1 MPASSSADSVDFAP
15 VTTRLTVALVGN
27 PNSGKTTLF
36 NALTGLRQKVANYP
50 GVTVEKKT
58 GFFRTQ
64 HGEEAG
70 VIDLPGTYSLLPQS
84 PDEEV
89 ARDVLLGLIPGTPRP
104 DVVVCVVDASNLE
117 RNLYLVS
124 QVLELGLPAV
134 VALNMT
140 DQAAAHGDTIDVPE
154 LARRLGVPVV
164 PMQANARE
172 GVAELRVALSGRVR
186 APEFAALS
194 LPSLVEQAVESL
206 RWELPNALELPP
218 TATRAALVLLLS
230 DDQTERLAEGFG
242 WAHLTP
248 RFRQSRA
255 ALLSKVENWQDDA
268 IGARYGRI
276 GEICAGVLKRGE
288 AGEGGVAPSFT
299 DRLDGVLLHPV
310 WGWLVFLGLMALLF
324 TSIFTLASYPMD
336 AIKWGFDK
344 LAALVQGGMPPGDLR
359 SLVSD
364 GIVKGVGSVVVFLPQ
379 ILILFL
385 FIGLLEDSGYMA
397 RAAFLMD
404 RLMAGVGLHGK
415 SFVPLLS
422 SYACAV
428 PGIMAT
434 RTIEDP
440 RDRLATI
447 LVAPFMSCSARLP
460 VYALMISLLFPAET
474 ASAGSKAL
482 VLLGMYALGTVT
494 AFVFA
499 WLFKRTI
506 LRGKPTPLAMELPPY
521 RRPSWRTVGA
531 GMFDRAKAFLRR
543 AGTVILALS
552 VILWALSYYPRG
564 QDAKPDERLAES
576 YAGRFGKA
584 IEPVLT
590 PLGFNW
596 KLGIGLIGAQAAR
609 EVFVSTMAVVYA
621 VGDEDEKAPANPPDA
636 TKPGEAKPAADS
648 GIAAGAAV
656 TTAPIA
662 KVDSPK
668 PAEDEDETRM
678 KGVADAMRADRWPDG
693 RPVFTPL
700 VALTVMIYFVYS
712 LQCFSTVATARRETN
727 TWRWP
732 LFMFAYQTGFA
743 WLAAFAFY
751 QVGRMLGY

>member
-1 MPASSSADSVDFAP
+1 MPSLALSESADLAP
-15 VTTRLTVALVGN
+15 VATRLTVALIGN

-58 GFFRTQ
+58 GTFRTQ

-89 ARDVLLGLIPGTPRP
+89 ARDVLLGLVPGTPKP
-104 DVVVCVVDASNLE
+104 DAVVCVVDASNLE

-140 DQAAAHGDTIDVPE
+140 DQAAALGHAIDAEE

-164 PMQANARE
+164 PIQASARV
-172 GVAELRVALSGRVR
+172 GLAELRVALSGRLR
-186 APEFAALS
+186 APAYKP
-194 LPSLVEQAVESL
+194 LPLPELVEQAVESL
-206 RWELPNALELPP
+206 RWELPNALDLPP

-230 DDQTERLAEGFG
+230 DEQTGRLAEAFG

-255 ALLSKVENWQDDA
+255 ALMAKVPGWQDDA
-268 IGARYGRI
+268 IATRYGRI
-276 GEICAGVLKRGE
+276 GEICDGVLTRAE
-288 AGEGGVAPSFT
+288 AGEGGMAPSRT
-299 DRLDGVLLHPV
+299 DRIDGVLLHPV
-310 WGWLVFLGLMALLF
+310 WGWLAFLGLMALLF
-324 TSIFTLASYPMD
+324 ASIFTLASYPMD
-336 AIKWGFDK
+336 GIKWCFDK
-344 LAALVQGGMPPGDLR
+344 LAALVQVSMPPGDLR

-364 GIVKGVGSVVVFLPQ
+364 GVVKGVGSVVVFLPQ

-404 RLMAGVGLHGK
+404 RLMSGVGLHGK

-434 RTIEDP
+434 RTIESP

-460 VYALMISLLFPAET
+460 VYALMITLLFPPET
-474 ASAGSKAL
+474 ASAGAKGL
-482 VLLGMYALGTVT
+482 VLLGMYALGTLT
-494 AFVFA
+494 AFAFA
-499 WLFKRTI
+499 WLFKRTL

-521 RRPSWRTVGA
+521 RRPSWRTVGT
-531 GMFDRAKAFLRR
+531 GIYDRAKAFLRR

-552 VILWALSYYPRG
+552 VVLWALSYYPRG

-576 YAGRFGKA
+576 YAGKFGKA
-584 IEPVLT
+584 IEPVLS

-596 KLGIGLIGAQAAR
+596 KLGIGLVGAQAAR

-621 VGDEDEKAPANPPDA
+621 VGGEDEKPPETGPKPAV
-636 TKPGEAKPAADS
+636 EAKPSVADS
-648 GIAAGAAV
+648 GIAAGPGV
-656 TTAPIA
+656 APA
-662 KVDSPK
+662 PK
-668 PAEDEDETRM
+668 KEDDKKPEADEDETRM

-693 RPVFTPL
+693 RVVFTPL
-700 VALTVMIYFVYS
+700 VALTVMIYFVFS
-712 LQCFSTVATARRETN
+712 LQCVSTVATARRETN

>member
-1 MPASSSADSVDFAP
+1 MPSTALSDPVDLAP
-15 VTTRLTVALVGN
+15 VATRLTVALIGN

-58 GFFRTQ
+58 GTFRTQ

-89 ARDVLLGLIPGTPRP
+89 SRDVLLGLLPGTPKP
-104 DVVVCVVDASNLE
+104 DAVVCVVDASNLE

-124 QVLELGLPAV
+124 QVLELGLPSV

-140 DQAAAHGDTIDVPE
+140 DQAAALGHAIDAEE

-164 PMQANARE
+164 PMQASARV
-172 GVAELRVALSGRVR
+172 GLAELRVALSGRLR
-186 APEFAALS
+186 APDYKP
-194 LPSLVEQAVESL
+194 LPLPELVEQAVESL
-206 RWELPNALELPP
+206 RWELPNALDLPP
-218 TATRAALVLLLS
+218 SATRAALVLLLS
-230 DDQTERLAEGFG
+230 DEQTGRLAEGFG

-255 ALLSKVENWQDDA
+255 ALSSKVPGWQDDA
-268 IGARYGRI
+268 ISTRYGRI
-276 GEICAGVLKRGE
+276 GEICDGVLARAE
-288 AGEGGVAPSFT
+288 AGADGIAPSRT

-324 TSIFTLASYPMD
+324 ASIFTLASYPMD
-336 AIKWGFDK
+336 GIKWSFDK
-344 LAALVQGGMPPGDLR
+344 LAALAQGAMPPGDLR
-359 SLVSD
+359 SLVVD
-364 GIVKGVGSVVVFLPQ
+364 GVVKGVGSVVVFLPQ

-404 RLMAGVGLHGK
+404 RLMSGVGLHGK

-434 RTIEDP
+434 RTIEAP

-460 VYALMISLLFPAET
+460 VYALMITLLFPPET
-474 ASAGSKAL
+474 ASAGAKAL
-482 VLLGMYALGTVT
+482 VLLGMYALGTLT
-494 AFVFA
+494 AFAFA
-499 WLFKRTI
+499 WLFKRTL

-521 RRPSWRTVGA
+521 RRPSWRTVGT
-531 GMFDRAKAFLRR
+531 GILDRAKAFLRR

-552 VILWALSYYPRG
+552 IVLWALSYYPRG

-576 YAGRFGKA
+576 YAGKFGKA
-584 IEPVLT
+584 IEPVLS

-596 KLGIGLIGAQAAR
+596 KLGIGLVGAQAAR

-621 VGDEDEKAPANPPDA
+621 VGGEDEKPPEA
-636 TKPGEAKPAADS
+636 EAKPTADAKPATADS
-648 GIAAGAAV
+648 GIAAGAGV
-656 TTAPIA
+656 VPTP
-662 KVDSPK
+662 KKDEPK
-668 PAEDEDETRM
+668 PEADEDETRM

-700 VALTVMIYFVYS
+700 VALTVMIYFVFS
-712 LQCFSTVATARRETN
+712 LQCVSTVATARRETN

-751 QVGRMLGY
+751 QIGRMLGH